1 MIDAKMVD
9 TKTIDANAIDA
20 NASTSNL
27 RGVVS
32 SPKAI
37 LLVIQTEAVD
47 SDGHV
52 WSISIMR
59 LTVFHPADRQ
69 SQREIIP
76 KST

>member
-1 MIDAKMVD
+1 M
-9 TKTIDANAIDA
+9 
-20 NASTSNL
+20 
-27 RGVVS
+27 
-32 SPKAI
+32 

-47 SDGHV
+47 SNGQV

-69 SQREIIP
+69 VQKEIIP

>member
-1 MIDAKMVD
+1 MIN
-9 TKTIDANAIDA
+9 T
-20 NASTSNL
+20 NASASNPVDDL
-27 RGVVS
+27 S
-32 SPKAI
+32 SPKAM

-47 SDGHV
+47 SNGQV

-69 SQREIIP
+69 VQKEIIP